1 MQKEMLYHGVEQC
14 CTELS
19 IFSIEY
25 EEIHDLLTSFSI
37 DQNNKICKKMR
48 FLQDFAPIFQ
58 TIQIYFHLV
67 RINFSDFWWAFLFM
81 KSDVFL
87 LEDAENRFAGDQ
99 VWQRGH
105 YNELAGKLFFGA
117 VTKRLPVSGPLLC
130 LVSISSCVC

>member
-14 CTELS
+14 CTKLS

-67 RINFSDFWWAFLFM
+67 RINFSDF
-81 KSDVFL
+81 
-87 LEDAENRFAGDQ
+87 
-99 VWQRGH
+99 
-105 YNELAGKLFFGA
+105 
-117 VTKRLPVSGPLLC
+117 
-130 LVSISSCVC
+130 LVGIFIHEIRRVPFEIYF